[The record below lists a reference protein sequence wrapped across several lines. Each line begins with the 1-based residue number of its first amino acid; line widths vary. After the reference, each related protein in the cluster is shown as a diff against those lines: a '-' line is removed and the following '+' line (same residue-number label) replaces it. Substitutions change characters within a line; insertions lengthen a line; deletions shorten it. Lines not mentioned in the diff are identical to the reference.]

1 MYSCRDSSYVSLIA
15 TCRGICFIHPVPTS
29 TSPPKT
35 SGGTKAVTTQGE
47 TSSGTKAVTTQ
58 GKTSSEHKSN
68 TLSGKV
74 TIDHVSIVDFKICR
88 RAISILCSFVSLKI
102 AHLVKYSVISAT
114 ALLRICMWTLRE
126 NPTPPKKTQKTL
138 KIKYS
143 KPIISRDLE
152 KLTSLLLRRNQQRK
166 FSRGFLFIRK
176 SF

>member
-1 MYSCRDSSYVSLIA
+1 MYSCRDSSYVSLTA
-15 TCRGICFIHPVPTS
+15 ACQGICFVHSVPAS

-35 SGGTKAVTTQGE
+35 SAGI
-47 TSSGTKAVTTQ
+47 KAVTTQ

-68 TLSGKV
+68 ALSGKI

-88 RAISILCSFVSLKI
+88 RAISILCSFASLKI
-102 AHLVKYSVISAT
+102 VHLVKYSVISARST
-114 ALLRICMWTLRE
+114 FKDMYVDASRK
-126 NPTPPKKTQKTL
+126 PHPPKKPKKTL

-143 KPIISRDLE
+143 KRIISRDLE

-166 FSRGFLFIRK
+166 FSRGFLFIEK